1 MNNQEEHQQP
11 GADHQ
16 SAARDQSAAHDQS
29 SAHDPH
35 AAANHDSANADFDA
49 DSVFQMNEAGE
60 AENDRDGDDGFETD
74 AQRAER
80 LEQELADANRRLLL
94 AHADVDNTRKR
105 LRRDFEDQL
114 RYANLP
120 LIRDTLTVLDNLQ
133 RALAAA
139 QGNEAASGLIQGVAM
154 VAKQL
159 EETLAK
165 HNCKPIPAEGELF
178 DPNYHEAITQI
189 PSEQH
194 AAGVIAQVAV
204 PGYQLHERVVRP
216 SQVIVSTGPGHAG
229 G

>member
-1 MNNQEEHQQP
+1 MNNQEDHQQP
-11 GADHQ
+11 GA
-16 SAARDQSAAHDQS
+16 RDQSGGQDPNA
-29 SAHDPH
+29 SAKHDP
-35 AAANHDSANADFDA
+35 ANSTGDFDA

-60 AENDRDGDDGFETD
+60 ADQAREGDDRFETD

-114 RYANLP
+114 RYANMP

-139 QGNEAASGLIQGVAM
+139 QGNEAASGLIEGVAM

-159 EETLAK
+159 EETLTK

-194 AAGVIAQVAV
+194 PAGVIAQVAV

-216 SQVIVSTGPGHAG
+216 SQVIVSTGPAAAEG
-229 G
+229 